1 MLKVPQPPGINVELC
16 ELELPTKI
24 TRFFEGLRQQVWI
37 ASLKLGVQGRS
48 WNHCVETLDD
58 CFFRTR

>member
-24 TRFFEGLRQQVWI
+24 TRFLKAYDSKFGLQ
-37 ASLKLGVQGRS
+37 A
-48 WNHCVETLDD
+48 
-58 CFFRTR
+58 